1 MGGYFK
7 LLKSWCDKLI
17 SFQITEIKDKN
28 FYGGILCPACSM
40 IHGRIGDAVYPFTLM
55 YDKTGDKKYLEA
67 AKMVIDWSEHNVRR
81 KNGGY
86 YNDKCNGW
94 LGISA
99 FSAEAIGDALFYH
112 GKCLDSDT
120 FDKWS
125 GIFLCLT
132 DFVYEYF
139 ENPKFKP
146 NINYFAGEAALMA
159 LAYRITGNKKYL
171 DRAHEKYLYVKGF
184 FTEQGLLSGEGPG
197 GKTEQKKCIYADLG
211 YNVEE
216 SLPLL
221 IKYAHLSGNDKA
233 LEYIAEKFKVHIEF
247 MLPDGAWDNSWG
259 TRANKWTYWGSRTS
273 DGACS
278 GLFHI
283 AHLDGMFA
291 EAAQRS
297 FELLEKC
304 SDNGN
309 LYGGLMYSE
318 YGEDACNHHAFC
330 HAKALAAMIDSGFEC
345 TKRVPLPR
353 DLEYGIKCF
362 PDIHVN
368 LISQGSIRA
377 TVSDCDAV
385 AYDGAAVTGGTVS
398 MLWSEKAGVVLAA
411 VMARYNM
418 TEPRNMQLSRND
430 DSMPCCALRINC
442 HGFESINDK
451 FAAVTTQYDG
461 KNVKIHVSGTLR
473 DTSFD
478 GHTGYEFTYIFG
490 CDDTFTVTAKAN
502 DNAVLIIPVI
512 CYAKDRVYEENGA
525 FIIEKENSTVIAEG
539 AGGKITAKKGLSFR
553 NFTVIGGFA
562 SIPLE
567 MALEKDKEATVKIRI
582 TDK

>member
-1 MGGYFK
+1 
-7 LLKSWCDKLI
+7 
-17 SFQITEIKDKN
+17 
-28 FYGGILCPACSM
+28 
-40 IHGRIGDAVYPFTLM
+40 
-55 YDKTGDKKYLEA
+55 
-67 AKMVIDWSEHNVRR
+67 
-81 KNGGY
+81 
-86 YNDKCNGW
+86 
-94 LGISA
+94 
-99 FSAEAIGDALFYH
+99 
-112 GKCLDSDT
+112 
-120 FDKWS
+120 
-125 GIFLCLT
+125 
-132 DFVYEYF
+132 
-139 ENPKFKP
+139 
-146 NINYFAGEAALMA
+146 
-159 LAYRITGNKKYL
+159 
-171 DRAHEKYLYVKGF
+171 
-184 FTEQGLLSGEGPG
+184 
-197 GKTEQKKCIYADLG
+197 
-211 YNVEE
+211 
-216 SLPLL
+216 
-221 IKYAHLSGNDKA
+221 
-233 LEYIAEKFKVHIEF
+233 
-247 MLPDGAWDNSWG
+247 
-259 TRANKWTYWGSRTS
+259 
-273 DGACS
+273 
-278 GLFHI
+278 
-283 AHLDGMFA
+283 
-291 EAAQRS
+291 
-297 FELLEKC
+297 
-304 SDNGN
+304 
-309 LYGGLMYSE
+309 MYSE

-345 TKRVPLPR
+345 TQRVPLPR
-353 DLEYGIKCF
+353 DLEYGIKYF

-430 DSMPCCALRINC
+430 DDMPCCALRINC

-451 FAAVTTQYDG
+451 FADVSTQYDG

-478 GHTGYEFTYIFG
+478 GHTGYEFTYLFG

-512 CYAKDRVYEENGA
+512 CHAKDRVYEENGA

-567 MALEKDKEATVKIRI
+567 MALEKDKEITVKIRI